1 VTNAE
6 RYHFADFTRSNYRRL
21 LHLAREQ
28 YVFRTFT
35 DYQPDERF
43 VLWRHDVD
51 LSMHAAL
58 KLAEIEAEENITATY
73 FLHLHSEF
81 YNLFE
86 KEVFDCVKAV
96 AAFGHALG
104 LHFDTHF
111 SAVSDESELE
121 KQLVVE
127 RRFVEDLLGMPL
139 VALSFH
145 IASPFTQACRSH
157 SYAGLVNANGEY
169 LQSHVGYCSDSN
181 GYWRFKRLED
191 VLRQADLPRLQVL
204 THPGLW
210 QETVMPPRQR
220 VLRCI
225 EGRAR
230 KTRDWYDG
238 ILRDNQREN
247 IDWS

>member
-51 LSMHAAL
+51 LSMHAAR
-58 KLAEIEAEENITATY
+58 KLAEIEAEEGIVTTY
-73 FLHLHSEF
+73 FLHPHSEF
-81 YNLFE
+81 YNLLE
-86 KEVFDCVKAV
+86 KDVFDCVKAV

-111 SAVSDESELE
+111 YSLADESELE
-121 KQLVVE
+121 RRIASE
-127 RRFVEDLLGMPL
+127 RQFLEDLLGSRL

-145 IASPFTQACRSH
+145 IASPFTQACRRH

-169 LQSHVGYCSDSN
+169 LQSQVGYCSDSN
-181 GYWRFKRLED
+181 GYWRFRRLED
-191 VLRQADLPRLQVL
+191 VLRQADSPRLQVL
-204 THPGLW
+204 THPEMW
-210 QETVMPPRQR
+210 QETVMPPTQR
-220 VLRCI
+220 VSRCI
-225 EGRAR
+225 EGRAQ
-230 KTRDWYDG
+230 KTRAWYDG
-238 ILRDNQREN
+238 ILRANQREN